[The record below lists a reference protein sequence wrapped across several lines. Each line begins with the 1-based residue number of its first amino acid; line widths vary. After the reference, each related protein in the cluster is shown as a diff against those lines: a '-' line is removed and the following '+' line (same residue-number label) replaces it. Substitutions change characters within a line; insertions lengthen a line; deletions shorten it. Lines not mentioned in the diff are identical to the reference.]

1 MQIRLSVKAKDC
13 CSLGF
18 LASNRFYYEKSLMNR
33 KRKKWPRMVFM
44 TLLVVAII
52 CCIAGAVLYDY
63 AFKPYEGERVRIYV
77 DASKG
82 VVALRDSLVER
93 LGESYGGRVY
103 GIWNKISDSS
113 ELKSGSYVVE
123 PGEKAWRLAGRIK
136 NRRQNPVK
144 VKFNN
149 LRTMGQL
156 TSRLDAQLLADSASL
171 AAAIDSSLSSQG
183 VLPANFA
190 AHFLPDT
197 YEFYWD
203 EPAAS
208 VIDRIVGNYNRFWNE
223 GRLSKARE
231 LHLTPEEVST
241 LASIVEEETNKADER
256 PVVARLYLNR
266 LASNMKLQADPTV
279 KFALGDFSL
288 RRILNKHLRI
298 NSPYN
303 TYMHQGL
310 PPGPIRIPEAATLD
324 AVLDAPAHKY
334 IYMCAKEDFSGYHN
348 FASDYA
354 SHQANAKKYQA
365 ALDRNG
371 YGK

>member
-18 LASNRFYYEKSLMNR
+18 LASNRFYYEKSFMNR

-348 FASDYA
+348 FAADYA

-371 YGK
+371 Y

>member
-371 YGK
+371 Y

>member
-18 LASNRFYYEKSLMNR
+18 LASNRFYYEKSFMNR

-266 LASNMKLQADPTV
+266 LASKMKLQADPTV

-288 RRILNKHLRI
+288 RRILNKHLQV

-303 TYMHQGL
+303 TYMYQGL

-324 AVLDAPAHKY
+324 AVLDAPAHDY

-348 FASDYA
+348 FAADYA

-371 YGK
+371 Y